1 MTKRTLPTISL
12 LAADSDQA
20 FVRSLHEYG
29 FAALTDH
36 PLEMTRVHKIYQDW
50 QAFFNSDA
58 KFPFQFNKETQD
70 GYFGLADA
78 ESAKGSEVQDFKEY
92 FHFYPSGQCP
102 SDLRDDLLT
111 YYQAAED
118 FAKTLLIWVER
129 HSPLTVSAGYLEPL
143 SSMIDASRSSL
154 LRILHYPA
162 VRAGMDLPRASAH
175 EDINLLTILPASNG
189 PGLEILARNGEWLQ
203 IEDRDDQMLVN
214 TGDMLTEAS
223 NGYFPSTTHRVA
235 SENPDLDAPS
245 RMSMPLFLHPRPD
258 VRLSSRYSAGDYL
271 HERLLELGVIDP

>member
-78 ESAKGSEVQDFKEY
+78 ESAKAVK
-92 FHFYPSGQCP
+92 C
-102 SDLRDDLLT
+102 
-111 YYQAAED
+111 
-118 FAKTLLIWVER
+118 KTSKSIFIF
-129 HSPLTVSAGYLEPL
+129 T
-143 SSMIDASRSSL
+143 
-154 LRILHYPA
+154 
-162 VRAGMDLPRASAH
+162 PRANAQA
-175 EDINLLTILPASNG
+175 I
-189 PGLEILARNGEWLQ
+189 
-203 IEDRDDQMLVN
+203 
-214 TGDMLTEAS
+214 
-223 NGYFPSTTHRVA
+223 
-235 SENPDLDAPS
+235 
-245 RMSMPLFLHPRPD
+245 
-258 VRLSSRYSAGDYL
+258 
-271 HERLLELGVIDP
+271 

>member
-175 EDINLLTILPASNG
+175 EDINLLTVHVNGKAVSNYQQTETTLSIETDVDTFELRIENTIN
-189 PGLEILARNGEWLQ
+189 PKDNSSLEA
-203 IEDRDDQMLVN
+203 
-214 TGDMLTEAS
+214 
-223 NGYFPSTTHRVA
+223 TTW
-235 SENPDLDAPS
+235 
-245 RMSMPLFLHPRPD
+245 
-258 VRLSSRYSAGDYL
+258 
-271 HERLLELGVIDP
+271 